1 MSATPK
7 PYAPPTLTLLTG
19 QTTDEV
25 LAASHALVTLV
36 EERKA
41 RSGLSGEF
49 SPRYVDRE
57 LCDAVLGYVK
67 LVCNLLDSLPA
78 APVAGERFAIA
89 KWLETTDPHLPNRE
103 IADLIANG
111 VHLHVH
117 PDTDRPPADPTLT
130 TCTKCKGT
138 GYVEGDSLAGMFI
151 CPDCFG
157 VGAT

>member
-67 LVCNLLDSLPA
+67 LVCNLLDSLPTSPPSA
-78 APVAGERFAIA
+78 A
-89 KWLETTDPHLPNRE
+89 H
-103 IADLIANG
+103 
-111 VHLHVH
+111 
-117 PDTDRPPADPTLT
+117 DTDRPPADPTLT
-130 TCTKCKGT
+130 TCATCDGT
-138 GYVEGDSLAGMFI
+138 GHVGSMVCAECY
-151 CPDCFG
+151 G